1 VDQLGAFLSGT
12 WSQANLTAAL
22 GLHPSSNSN
31 SNSNS
36 KASFTFTDPVLLF
49 SASPAALYVSV
60 QVDVSSLGVSRAPAT
75 INLRPGGAAALE
87 VRGSWV
93 CSQQRD

>member
-1 VDQLGAFLSGT
+1 MDQLGAFLSGT

-31 SNSNS
+31 S
-36 KASFTFTDPVLLF
+36 KVSFTFTDPVLLF
-49 SASPAALYVSV
+49 SAAPAALYVSV
-60 QVDVSSLGVSRAPAT
+60 QADVSSLGVSRAPAT

-93 CSQQRD
+93 CSLQTG

>member
-31 SNSNS
+31 SNS
-36 KASFTFTDPVLLF
+36 KVSFTFTDPVLLF
-49 SASPAALYVSV
+49 SAAPAALYVSV
-60 QVDVSSLGVSRAPAT
+60 QADVSSLGVSRAPAT

-87 VRGSWV
+87 VRGSWAY
-93 CSQQRD
+93 SLQTG